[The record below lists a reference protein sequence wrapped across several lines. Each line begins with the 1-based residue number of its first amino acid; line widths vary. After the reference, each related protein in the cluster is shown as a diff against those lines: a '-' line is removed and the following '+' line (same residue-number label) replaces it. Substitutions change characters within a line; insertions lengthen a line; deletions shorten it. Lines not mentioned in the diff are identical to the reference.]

1 MTSLLWHGVKAFVI
15 ALLFYQTLR
24 WKTSKLRFVLAPAW
38 VILTDSLFVS
48 PPSLSTLE
56 SDKNQSA
63 TLIIRQ
69 LCARLSKGLLSY
81 EQWKANYNGIQSPYL
96 LLLFNVNS
104 LCNQAA
110 LSPAPTDDP
119 FKLTSHPH
127 FPVNANSSSQPAQL
141 KSYCGFPNHYSC
153 K

>member
-1 MTSLLWHGVKAFVI
+1 MKNLQTQVRISPCLGYFNRLLICLLTS
-15 ALLFYQTLR
+15 
-24 WKTSKLRFVLAPAW
+24 
-38 VILTDSLFVS
+38 
-48 PPSLSTLE
+48 SLSTLE

-69 LCARLSKGLLSY
+69 LHARLSKGLLSY

-104 LCNQAA
+104 VCNQAA
-110 LSPAPTDDP
+110 LSPAPIDDL

-127 FPVNANSSSQPAQL
+127 FPVNANSSSQLAQL
-141 KSYCGFPNHYSC
+141 KSYCPFP
-153 K
+153 